1 MKLFGRKVTI
11 IVHQQFF
18 ENVEDFM
25 EAVNKLADSK
35 ERFQVRMITNR
46 DGQPLYEIISE
57 QKI

>member
-11 IVHQQFF
+11 IVHHEFY

-46 DGQPLYEIISE
+46 DGQPLYEIIFD